1 MIIGTDTWENNA
13 LIACLLLPLGFEKEN
28 ITDASMRSDVI
39 KSINLFGDNAFDSI
53 ASWGSDNESVSDIVE
68 ILEHLKNL
76 SNLNKNNET
85 LII

>member
-1 MIIGTDTWENNA
+1 
-13 LIACLLLPLGFEKEN
+13 
-28 ITDASMRSDVI
+28 MRSDVI

-85 LII
+85 LIIWNIKKINWILDRNMI

>member
-1 MIIGTDTWENNA
+1 
-13 LIACLLLPLGFEKEN
+13 
-28 ITDASMRSDVI
+28 MRSDVI